1 MSYNNKNLLFL
12 AMAQG
17 GQLTPEMMQMM
28 QQSGQLPQMNMGAGL
43 NDIQRMNMKQ
53 QSHYG
58 NSMFRYGGVPY
69 RADGGEQEQT
79 DQEFLS
85 PDKKY
90 SGRVQDFLK
99 QLKSKAMNVVQ
110 DEMLGTANDYD
121 QEAMAIDMQNQMRY
135 GGVYAPGGTTF
146 GQQPTFDMSGI
157 NAANAFADDAQNQ
170 QDLTQG
176 IATTAAAGTGLQ
188 GYWGSGDNFANNPL
202 NQQYLKKSTITDL
215 DTGKKERVRFAP
227 GGSTTEPDVDLP
239 QIKTAAQYQRDALEA
254 NAKKMGWIN
263 ADGTADVAGYSAV
276 GADGKQYGYGP
287 QHASQLKTTL
297 KSDKKKKEEPKLT
310 PEQEAAAKIKTEQEA
325 RIAEET
331 KKAEEEKKKAEAGKT
346 EDKTDVKTEDKKT
359 ETKTEDKTAKDVGDG
374 MDPWRALA
382 DPNSKQAG
390 AYYQLDKK
398 GHKIPM
404 AFYDPNMRIT
414 SESAEYSH
422 PIGNLF
428 RSPENKKSGMMKK
441 ATYTFGSLD
450 NATQVPDIQLGP
462 NGAPVP
468 NAPAPAGKPTWAN
481 QFFPQP
487 AEKLQGPGYNGGP
500 YSVEIQGGLSDAGGW
515 ARSPELDE
523 MHRQE
528 FANWRPG
535 MQIPNGP
542 PSMGLKIGPGNF
554 TPGAQVAPQAPVV
567 PQAPLTPAQARQLG
581 RQAVNNAQAN
591 QQVAQQPVQPAPNTI
606 PVGAPMPQFGP
617 AQLYTAPQGRM
628 NAYNQT
634 LNLMNGAGS
643 GVQQSYSPELLNS
656 NAAGTI
662 VQGNDGNY
670 YFKDA
675 SGQTHSSNNQNS
687 LTQKRDGLGLTGKRF
702 GGEGLRR
709 FFPGGP
715 TVTEGSNAMSM
726 DNALNFKMADPTAWS
741 NPTAAATP
749 GPTYG
754 DGPLDKPMEIGKI
767 YQTPGISNEKQVDN
781 KYGKNNPF
789 FAPFALGALD
799 VIGGALGNK
808 DKKGK
813 ARDKFSADQVYT
825 TMNQSS
831 GSRGDYDDKG
841 NFRPND
847 YVPVERS
854 GYNFQSNYAARGGE
868 MNEGDEMY
876 LDEETINAILAAGG
890 QVEYLD

>member
-1 MSYNNKNLLFL
+1 MLFL
-12 AMAQG
+12 RLAQG

-28 QQSGQLPQMNMGAGL
+28 QQSGQLPQMDMGAGL

-53 QSHYG
+53 QAHYG
-58 NSMFRYGGVPY
+58 NSMFRYGGVPM
-69 RADGGEQEQT
+69 AAGGQQEQI

-135 GGVYAPGGTTF
+135 GGMYAPGGTTF

-176 IATTAAAGTGLQ
+176 IATTAAAATGLQ

-215 DTGKKERVRFAP
+215 DTGKRERVRFDN
-227 GGSTTEPDVDLP
+227 GGGTFPLSDEQRRQFANDGIELP
-239 QIKTAAQYQRDALEA
+239 KMYGSGSNSYDAQTIA
-254 NAKKMGWIN
+254 NAKAMGWGDDVAGYTTKN
-263 ADGTADVAGYSAV
+263 ADGT
-276 GADGKQYGYGP
+276 QFGYGP
-287 QHASQLKTTL
+287 QHSSQLKTTL
-297 KSDKKKKEEPKLT
+297 KSDKKKKEEAKLT
-310 PEQEAAAKIKTEQEA
+310 PEQEAAAKVKAEQEA
-325 RIAEET
+325 RVAEQT
-331 KKAEEEKKKAEAGKT
+331 KKAEEEKNKKEGDKT

-390 AYYQLDKK
+390 AVYQLDKK

-450 NATQVPDIQLGP
+450 NATQVPNIQLGP
-462 NGAPVP
+462 NGAPAP

-481 QFFPQP
+481 QFFPQQK
-487 AEKLQGPGYNGGP
+487 EKLEGAGYAMGP
-500 YSVEIQGGLSDAGGW
+500 YSVDLQGGLSDAEGFS
-515 ARSPELDE
+515 RSSEADADYQQ
-523 MHRQE
+523 RID
-528 FANWRPG
+528 NWRPG
-535 MQIPNGP
+535 MLKPAIPK
-542 PSMGLKIGPGNF
+542 GLGTNIGPDNF
-554 TPGAQVAPQAPVV
+554 TPGAQS
-567 PQAPLTPAQARQLG
+567 
-581 RQAVNNAQAN
+581 
-591 QQVAQQPVQPAPNTI
+591 AQQPVVPLPGPMTPSQARQQGRQQILDARTQAAVDAINNGNQQGLQPAPNAI

-617 AQLYTAPQGRM
+617 PQFGPAQKMMTPRGSVHPYSQ
-628 NAYNQT
+628 Q
-634 LNLMNGAGS
+634 LNGPWFTNPPSGA
-643 GVQQSYSPELLNS
+643 
-656 NAAGTI
+656 
-662 VQGNDGNY
+662 
-670 YFKDA
+670 
-675 SGQTHSSNNQNS
+675 
-687 LTQKRDGLGLTGKRF
+687 KRF
-702 GGEGLRR
+702 GGEELRR
-709 FFPGGP
+709 FVPGGP
-715 TVTEGSNAMSM
+715 AVTEDSNVMGM
-726 DNALNFKMADPTAWS
+726 DNVAGINMPDPMAWNNSTGAPA
-741 NPTAAATP
+741 P

-847 YVPVERS
+847 MNPSPQFS
-854 GYNFQSNYAARGGE
+854 GYNFQSNYAAEGGE
-868 MNEGDEMY
+868 MSEGDEMY
-876 LDEETINAILAAGG
+876 LDEDTINAILAAGG
-890 QVEYLD
+890 EIEYLD